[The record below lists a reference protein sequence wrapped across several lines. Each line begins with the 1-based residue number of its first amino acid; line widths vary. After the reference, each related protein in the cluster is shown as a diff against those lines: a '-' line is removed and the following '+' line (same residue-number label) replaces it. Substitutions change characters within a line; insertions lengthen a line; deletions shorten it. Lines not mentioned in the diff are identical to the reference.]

1 MARDFAVR
9 RLRFLEWCTT
19 LWQCNEKNGVS
30 TRKGKSQK
38 PLEVSVSFEPNRLAE
53 AHLID
58 AYAQVVP
65 VSRRANRWRAERIA
79 EAASAGQ
86 RKEHAR

>member
-1 MARDFAVR
+1 M
-9 RLRFLEWCTT
+9 LG
-19 LWQCNEKNGVS
+19 QCSEQDGVS
-30 TRKGKSQK
+30 TRKRKSRK

-65 VSRRANRWRAERIA
+65 VPRRASRWRADTSP
-79 EAASAGQ
+79 EAPCPE
-86 RKEHAR
+86 RKEHSR

>member
-1 MARDFAVR
+1 M
-9 RLRFLEWCTT
+9 RFLEWCTT
-19 LWQCNEKNGVS
+19 LGQCNKQNGVS
-30 TRKGKSQK
+30 KRGKSQK
-38 PLEVSVSFEPNRLAE
+38 PLEVSVSFEPNRLAK

-65 VSRRANRWRAERIA
+65 VSRRANRRRAERIA